1 MNTDEIQCILKRA
14 ELMTMRFLGVFPA
27 DKVPVPVLVPQG
39 CDDDDDD
46 KLCCC
51 VANTDPDDRPGE
63 HWVAFVWKGKVLYE
77 YFDPYGMPLEM
88 YPALNKTMTAMKK
101 KNMQPTLAAV
111 QPPLSTACGHFCI
124 YFLYYR
130 SRNLSLAGIVSRLL
144 RVSVGFRDS
153 VVRSFVRDLT
163 SKLHVRRPCRSNVCK
178 GSQCCKAP
186 G

>member
-27 DKVPVPVLVPQG
+27 DKVPVPVGYKVG
-39 CDDDDDD
+39 VDDDR
-46 KLCCC
+46 LCCC
-51 VANTDPDDRPGE
+51 VANTDPHDRPGE
-63 HWVAFVWKGKVLYE
+63 HWVALVWKGKVLYE

-88 YPALNKTMTAMKK
+88 YPALNKTMMTMMK
-101 KNMQPTLAAV
+101 NDMQPTLAAV

-130 SRNLSLAGIVSRLL
+130 SRNVSLASIVSRLL
-144 RVSVGFRDS
+144 RVPVGLRDS

-163 SKLHVRRPCRSNVCK
+163 CKLRIRRPCRSKVCM